1 MTPDSKQTIA
11 NWRILLTVFG
21 IAAIAIA
28 GVLEIVSI
36 NYHKVTTVAITGSKP
51 DLTTST
57 TVGPSAPPTAVVSA
71 TLGAGVVLLLV
82 AAFFTRITKISAL
95 GSEIGLFSSYQA
107 SDKEEESSEE
117 KTKLADFNEGSDDA
131 DKWLAARLNL
141 EAKIAY
147 LAKHTL
153 PDHLPIINPQA
164 AATGYS
170 RPYANVGSLLYDK
183 LLSEGEAQRAS
194 FLLSTP
200 WPIIASGPENTEKK
214 LVRDAE
220 DLARTVRAKVFRR
233 LVCQYIEG
241 QHLGNLTEKGDRLI
255 LDHDGARITIW
266 PTWASKNSDLTKNRI
281 ARLNDKD
288 GGVVVIPTF
297 PKMRPIAPQASNGAT
312 LLVTLE
318 YLEQA
323 LRQVI
328 DRSNHAS

>member
-1 MTPDSKQTIA
+1 MTPDSRLTIA
-11 NWRILLTVFG
+11 NWRTLLTVFG
-21 IAAIAIA
+21 IAAIVTA
-28 GVLEIVSI
+28 GVLEIVSL
-36 NYHKVTTVAITGSKP
+36 NYHQVTTVAITGAKP

-71 TLGAGVVLLLV
+71 ALGAGVVLLLV

-107 SDKEEESSEE
+107 ADKEEESSEE
-117 KTKLADFNEGSDDA
+117 KLKLADFTEGNDDA
-131 DKWLAARLNL
+131 DKWLAARLQL

-153 PDHLPIINPQA
+153 PDHLPIIDPQA
-164 AATGYS
+164 NDTGYS

-194 FLLSTP
+194 LLLSTP
-200 WPIIASGPENTEKK
+200 WPVIASGPAKMEKS

-233 LVCQYIEG
+233 LVHRYIENQNHG
-241 QHLGNLTEKGDRLI
+241 DLTEKEDQLI
-255 LDHDGARITIW
+255 LYHDRARITIW
-266 PTWASKNSDLTKNRI
+266 PTWGSANADLTKKRI

-288 GGVVVIPTF
+288 RGIVVIPKF
-297 PKMRPIAPQASNGAT
+297 PKTESITPQTSNGAT
-312 LLVTLE
+312 LLVTLDN
-318 YLEQA
+318 LGPA

-328 DRSNHAS
+328 ERNNHAV